1 MAGTKKYSVI
11 LFLAKST
18 VLFFRESRKLIFFI
32 DGDSKCEKLR
42 VTLALETTF
51 LQKEPFIQTSNNN
64 FQRTLYV
71 ISNFVILT
79 TFVKSGT
86 PYSNCL
92 LRHTVRKSQIVSKN
106 SIFRKSSKIV
116 NLNFR
121 A

>member
-1 MAGTKKYSVI
+1 MMAGTKKYSVI

-18 VLFFRESRKLIFFI
+18 VLFSRESRKLIFFI

-71 ISNFVILT
+71 ISNFVIFRLGYT
-79 TFVKSGT
+79 LLKF
-86 PYSNCL
+86 CL
-92 LRHTVRKSQIVSKN
+92 LRGV
-106 SIFRKSSKIV
+106 F
-116 NLNFR
+116 FC
-121 A
+121 